1 MSVSPVASE
10 VFFLSVVKIQF
21 KLTADVLVF
30 EEHAG
35 VYQVLRER
43 EKHYQAEK
51 EDVGEPCV
59 AAVAVDVQP
68 EREVDCGPVN

>member
-1 MSVSPVASE
+1 MPVCPVASE
-10 VFFLSVVKIQF
+10 VFLLFVNIQL
-21 KLTADVLVF
+21 KLTANVLIF
-30 EEHAG
+30 EENAG

-68 EREVDCGPVN
+68 EREVDCCPVN